1 MELDL
6 ISLVIFLP
14 LVGAFALVLFPGSA
28 HGAMR
33 TFSLVVTTVVFFLSL
48 KLFFGFETN
57 AEMQFVRNI
66 PWLPS
71 LGISY
76 KVGIDGVS
84 LFLVLLVTFLMP
96 VAVLS
101 TFEAV
106 TERVKEFHFCML
118 LLETAMIGAF
128 VSLDLFLFYIFWEL
142 MLIPMY
148 FLIGIWGGE
157 RRIYATIK
165 FFIFT
170 MVGSLLMLVAIL
182 VLVFAYK
189 GQSGELTFELSRL
202 YGVELA
208 APTQWL
214 LFLAFALSFAIKV
227 PMFPFHTWLPD
238 AHVEAPTAGSVILA
252 GVLLKMGT
260 YGFFRFAMPLFPEA
274 ALKAI
279 PLIISLAIIG
289 IVYGALVAMVQQD
302 VKKLVAYSSVSH
314 LGFVML
320 GLFALNTQAV
330 EGAVYQMLNHGLS
343 TGALFLLVGVIYERR
358 HTRMIDSFGGLTKV
372 MPVYAVVF
380 MIVTLSSIGLPPLNG
395 FVGEFLILLGAFKAN
410 ALWAVLASTGVVLG
424 AIYMLW
430 MYQRVFFGPVRH
442 AENEG
447 LKDLNLREVVVFLPI
462 LVMIIAMGVYPKPF
476 LSRMEP
482 AVGRFIKQVTEKRM
496 TRETGGRMERFVI
509 IDDASVDGGASTDEA
524 DAAERAVPASGAAGE
539 NAAPASG
546 SAAGETQG
554 GGEAPRGD
562 NRTGSSGGA
571 ATPARSGGTSGKG
584 GGR

>member
-57 AEMQFVRNI
+57 AEMQFVRNV

-189 GQSGELTFELSRL
+189 GQTGELTFELSRL

-289 IVYGALVAMVQQD
+289 IIYGALVAMVQQD

-482 AVGRFIKQVTEKRM
+482 AVERFIKQVTEKRM

>member
-546 SAAGETQG
+546 SADGETQG

>member
-57 AEMQFVRNI
+57 AEMQFVRNV

-189 GQSGELTFELSRL
+189 GQTGELTFELSRL

-208 APTQWL
+208 ASTQWL

-289 IVYGALVAMVQQD
+289 IIYGALVAMVQQD

-482 AVGRFIKQVTEKRM
+482 AVERFIKQVTEKRM

-546 SAAGETQG
+546 SADGETQG

-571 ATPARSGGTSGKG
+571 TTPERSGGTSGKG

>member
-48 KLFFGFETN
+48 KLFLGFETN

-189 GQSGELTFELSRL
+189 GQTGELTFELSRL

-208 APTQWL
+208 ASTQWL

-289 IVYGALVAMVQQD
+289 IIYGALVAMVQQD

-482 AVGRFIKQVTEKRM
+482 AVERFIKQVTEKRM